1 MKYRKKIKSIS
12 KKIFNKSKKINNDLF
27 SFDLIINYLIYFN
40 LNIENILFDK
50 KNKLGNP
57 VIVASKYLDDLE
69 KFIDNI
75 IQLKKFSSNK
85 PIKKINFKREV
96 AHKHLFQKLWTNF
109 SLNHYKKNRIN
120 RYVKRIK
127 INSLQKLIKNK
138 KIIDFGCGHGN
149 FLIACLY
156 SGANYCHGIDYGKN
170 SITFAK
176 KVLTKL
182 GISKSKI
189 TFKIKTAY
197 KTGVKSASFDFAIQ
211 NGVFHHM
218 NNELNAYKEVYRVL
232 KPGGYF
238 WLYTDGGG
246 GIRDITLDLSQKIL
260 SNINKTYVI
269 EKIKEAGLVYN
280 KEYHLGDGMNAEYR
294 HTTYKRI
301 TKMLN
306 KIGFENFKQLNG
318 GFYTDFDKPFYKDKF
333 FNEKFGSGDL
343 RILCQKKLK

>member
-1 MKYRKKIKSIS
+1 M
-12 KKIFNKSKKINNDLF
+12 
-27 SFDLIINYLIYFN
+27 
-40 LNIENILFDK
+40 
-50 KNKLGNP
+50 
-57 VIVASKYLDDLE
+57 
-69 KFIDNI
+69 
-75 IQLKKFSSNK
+75 Q
-85 PIKKINFKREV
+85 
-96 AHKHLFQKLWTNF
+96 
-109 SLNHYKKNRIN
+109 
-120 RYVKRIK
+120 
-127 INSLQKLIKNK
+127 
-138 KIIDFGCGHGN
+138 
-149 FLIACLY
+149 
-156 SGANYCHGIDYGKN
+156 
-170 SITFAK
+170 K

-197 KTGVKSASFDFAIQ
+197 KTGVKSASFDSAIQ

-280 KEYHLGDGMNAEYR
+280 KKYHLGDGMNAAYR

-318 GFYTDFDKPFYKDKF
+318 GVYTDFDKPFYKDKF
-333 FNEKFGSGDL
+333 FNEECGS
-343 RILCQKKLK
+343 REVVKILQKKLK